1 VASSRQRASLGRDG
15 RPAKRSRTEPTIV
28 SWWGESLMPGAV
40 VTCFVSMS
48 RFEVERFAVWIL
60 GICDRNE
67 ILGVRRDCLQVVM
80 IDGRIL
86 VNRRVA

>member
-1 VASSRQRASLGRDG
+1 
-15 RPAKRSRTEPTIV
+15 
-28 SWWGESLMPGAV
+28 MPGAV